1 MNNNYNNH
9 GIIGLINM
17 PTARVYDESTYG
29 VTLYKGSPDTRVTF
43 TSSPFDWLEASLYY
57 TDIEDRPYCDQVF
70 DEVCN
75 QSYKDKGFNFKLRIK
90 EEGKLP
96 AIAIG
101 VNDLGGTGLY
111 SSEYLVASYGVNRI
125 DLHFGLGWGALN
137 GSDHSFKNPLTY
149 VSDSFNTRTVFTPE
163 DTGQLN
169 SGSLF
174 SGESVS
180 PFFGLSYILNRKTIL
195 KFEHDSTLTSGLDA
209 NFFGSPDIGYEKA
222 KYNFSMGIDYQV
234 SKNFTIGI
242 SHERGNLTSLKFIYK
257 RDSSTYGNKNS
268 YKSSKTKDTE
278 SKYTKLIRNLE
289 NNGIGV
295 NKIEETADTIGLE
308 LTQFVHPNLQIIE
321 QIIKTA
327 TLESGIEKDVK
338 TNIKIANLSGYQE
351 YDKKLNNDSKLI
363 YQRTKKRG
371 FNSSTNL
378 GFRPFLASREDFFK
392 GALLLENNSE
402 YVFSDNFFFSSNL
415 KYSIYD
421 NFDDLRYPPKDTY
434 PAQVRSDIKD
444 YLKNLSN
451 DIVIGRAQFDGYKSL
466 SKNDHIMISFGI
478 FEEMFAGYGLEYLH
492 FKNDSNHAYGFEIF
506 NVFKRDYQMQFGLQ
520 NYDQITGHFNY
531 YYRNYGYIPFDFKAS
546 FGQYLAGDVGSTI
559 EFSRTFSNGVNFG
572 VFATF
577 TDVSTEQFGEGSF
590 DKGIFFNVPIFS
602 NLVSYTWRPLTKDP
616 GSKLIRKNNLHDLLV
631 KFRPIN
637 WFAI

>member
-559 EFSRTFSNGVNFG
+559 EFSRTFSNGTKFG
-572 VFATF
+572 IFASF
-577 TDVSTEQFGEGSF
+577 TDVSTNQFGEGSF
-590 DKGIFFNVPIFS
+590 DKGIYFNIPIFG
-602 NLVSYTWRPLTKDP
+602 NLVNYSWRPLTKDP
-616 GSKLIRKNNLHDLLV
+616 GAKLTRKNTLHDLLIRF
-631 KFRPIN
+631 KPIN
-637 WFAI
+637 

>member
-17 PTARVYDESTYG
+17 PTARVYDESKYG

-451 DIVIGRAQFDGYKSL
+451 EIVIGRAQFDGYKSL

-546 FGQYLAGDVGSTI
+546 FGQYLAGDFGSTI

-637 WFAI
+637 